1 MKKETF
7 LRQLCRRLNRL
18 KREERVQVIES
29 FREMISDRMEEGLS
43 EEEAVACLG
52 TPKEAAQE
60 ILNGMPEEKLLKKDR
75 LGPVLLILFLI
86 AGGLSLFWAVRI
98 RLIFR
103 LPCRNRR
110 RRWADQ
116 HLCGGKAGTCLGAL
130 RRRGSFA
137 SGPGGASVETEP
149 DVRSGSVRAA
159 PSALPAVPSAPP
171 PGNSWCGRSR
181 SPARRRR
188 LF

>member
-98 RLIFR
+98 RSHF
-103 LPCRNRR
+103 P
-110 RRWADQ
+110 
-116 HLCGGKAGTCLGAL
+116 
-130 RRRGSFA
+130 A
-137 SGPGGASVETEP
+137 SVAVIGGADGPTSIFV
-149 DVRSGSVRAA
+149 AA
-159 PSALPAVPSAPP
+159 KLGHAWGLYAAAVLLLLALAVHL
-171 PGNSWCGRSR
+171 WRRSR
-181 SPARRRR
+181 M
-188 LF
+188 